1 MEFDGDFV
9 RSLLEQKGRIDWNG
23 LIVGCQVCDT
33 PHGHVAVFIHSNRSL
48 SRVQQSVWCCYVKL

>member
-33 PHGHVAVFIHSNRSL
+33 LHGT
-48 SRVQQSVWCCYVKL
+48 